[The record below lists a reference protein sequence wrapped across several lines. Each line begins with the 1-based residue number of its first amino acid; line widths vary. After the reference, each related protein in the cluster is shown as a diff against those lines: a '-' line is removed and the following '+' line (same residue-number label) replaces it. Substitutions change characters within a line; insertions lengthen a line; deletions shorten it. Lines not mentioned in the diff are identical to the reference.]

1 MRRTLLVA
9 ATVLVLLTVG
19 LSAAFVTGVG
29 PFADTTSD
37 DDSDGAFPTRTTAP
51 PNDDS
56 GDSGGSDNIDTGGND
71 TGGNDTGRTDS
82 GGDAAATESVPPFAV
97 AVDDIEKCG
106 RTCRDVTSTITNQQ
120 DAGSSG
126 VTVYSRIFVG
136 NGTDPD
142 DEVWRGSQA
151 VGDLAAGESYT
162 TTKRVKL
169 SYSEAFAVR
178 QADGWI
184 TVQTTIETDDRTLTY
199 TEQRHVA

>member
-1 MRRTLLVA
+1 MRHPLLAV
-9 ATVLVLLTVG
+9 ATVLALLTAGIV
-19 LSAAFVTGVG
+19 AAFVTGIG
-29 PFADTTSD
+29 PFADTTPAG
-37 DDSDGAFPTRTTAP
+37 DSDGAFPTQTTAP
-51 PNDDS
+51 PDDS
-56 GDSGGSDNIDTGGND
+56 GSDTGDTGGND
-71 TGGNDTGRTDS
+71 TGSNDGS
-82 GGDAAATESVPPFAV
+82 GGDSDAGDATATESVPPFAV
-97 AVDDIEKCG
+97 VVDDIEKCG
-106 RTCRDVTSTITNQQ
+106 QTCRDVTSTITNQQ
-120 DAGSSG
+120 DTDSTGI
-126 VTVYSRIFVG
+126 TVYSRIFVG

-162 TTKRVKL
+162 TTKRVEL

>member
-9 ATVLVLLTVG
+9 ATALVLLTAG
-19 LSAAFVTGVG
+19 ISAAFVTGVG
-29 PFADTTSD
+29 PFSD
-37 DDSDGAFPTRTTAP
+37 DDAESDEPFPTQTTAP
-51 PNDDS
+51 PDDDG
-56 GDSGGSDNIDTGGND
+56 GDSGGSDSS
-71 TGGNDTGRTDS
+71 DS
-82 GGDAAATESVPPFAV
+82 GSSDSDSGDSSDDGDATESESVPPFGV
-97 AVDDIEKCG
+97 VVDNIEKCG
-106 RTCRDVTSTITNQQ
+106 QTCRDVTSTITNQQ
-120 DAGSSG
+120 DADSSG

-136 NGTDPD
+136 NSTDPD

-199 TEQRHVA
+199 TEQRDVA

>member
-9 ATVLVLLTVG
+9 ATVLVLLTAGV
-19 LSAAFVTGVG
+19 SAAFVTGIG
-29 PFADTTSD
+29 PFSD
-37 DDSDGAFPTRTTAP
+37 DADDSDEPFPTQTTAP
-51 PNDDS
+51 PDDGDS
-56 GDSGGSDNIDTGGND
+56 GDSGSS
-71 TGGNDTGRTDS
+71 DS
-82 GGDAAATESVPPFAV
+82 GSSDSESGDSSSGDGDGDASESESVPPFGV
-97 AVDDIEKCG
+97 VVDNIEKCG
-106 RTCRDVTSTITNQQ
+106 QTCRDVTSTITNQQ
-120 DAGSSG
+120 DADSSG

-136 NGTDPD
+136 NSTDPD

-199 TEQRHVA
+199 TEQRDVA

>member
-9 ATVLVLLTVG
+9 ATVLVLLTAGV
-19 LSAAFVTGVG
+19 SAAFVTGVG
-29 PFADTTSD
+29 PFSD
-37 DDSDGAFPTRTTAP
+37 DDAESDEPFPTKTTAP
-51 PNDDS
+51 PDDDG
-56 GDSGGSDNIDTGGND
+56 GDSGGSDSSDSSDSGSSD
-71 TGGNDTGRTDS
+71 SDS
-82 GGDAAATESVPPFAV
+82 GGDAAESESVPPFGV
-97 AVDDIEKCG
+97 VVDNIENCG
-106 RTCRDVTSTITNQQ
+106 QTCRDVTSTITNQQ
-120 DAGSSG
+120 DADSSG

-136 NGTDPD
+136 NSTDPD

>member
-9 ATVLVLLTVG
+9 ATVLVLLTAG
-19 LSAAFVTGVG
+19 ISAAFLTGVG
-29 PFADTTSD
+29 PFADTTSA
-37 DDSDGAFPTRTTAP
+37 DDSDGAFPTQTTAP
-51 PNDDS
+51 PDDG
-56 GDSGGSDNIDTGGND
+56 GDSGGSDSGSNDGGSS
-71 TGGNDTGRTDS
+71 DS
-82 GGDAAATESVPPFAV
+82 GDATATATESVPPFGV
-97 AVDDIEKCG
+97 VVDDIEECG
-106 RTCRDVTSTITNQQ
+106 QTCRDVTSTITNQQ
-120 DAGSSG
+120 DTGSSG

-162 TTKRVKL
+162 TTKRVEL

-184 TVQTTIETDDRTLTY
+184 TVQSTIETDDRTLTY

>member
-9 ATVLVLLTVG
+9 ATVLVLLTAGV
-19 LSAAFVTGVG
+19 SAAFVTGVG
-29 PFADTTSD
+29 PFSD
-37 DDSDGAFPTRTTAP
+37 DDAESDEPFPTKTTAP
-51 PNDDS
+51 PDDDG
-56 GDSGGSDNIDTGGND
+56 GDSGGSDSSDSDSSDSN
-71 TGGNDTGRTDS
+71 S
-82 GGDAAATESVPPFAV
+82 GGDAAESESVPPFGV
-97 AVDDIEKCG
+97 VVDNIENCG
-106 RTCRDVTSTITNQQ
+106 QTCRDVTSTITNQQ
-120 DAGSSG
+120 DADSSG

-136 NGTDPD
+136 NSTDPD

-151 VGDLAAGESYT
+151 VGDLAEGESYT

-199 TEQRHVA
+199 TEQRDVT